1 MNPTP
6 SAAPTLTIDAQN
18 EPGRAA
24 ALASRRVLLKGLGL
38 AAAAAGMPGL
48 ALGQN
53 KTIKI
58 GYISPITGPLAPFGE
73 TDKYMVAKIQT
84 LLKDG
89 LTINGSKY
97 AVEILVR
104 DSQSNPNKAAELAG
118 NLILNEGVH
127 LMLPASTTDAINPV
141 ADQCE
146 LNGVPCL
153 SSQAPWQSFVFPRG
167 GSAEKPFKW
176 TYHFFWGLEDVLA
189 SFTSMWNS
197 VQTNR
202 KVGMLFPRNADGE
215 AWGNKEWGLPPA
227 VAKAGFQTVIP
238 SSFQPLTNDFS
249 AQIAE
254 YKKAG
259 VEIIGGI
266 SYPAD
271 LKTFI
276 TQARQQQFRPKV
288 VTVAAALLFPS
299 GVEAMGELGM
309 GMSTEVWWTP
319 AFPFKSSLTGETG
332 TKLAADWEVATGK
345 QWTQPLGYAH
355 ALWEVAIDVLK
366 RSKDPTNRESIRQ
379 SITETRLDT
388 LAGPVN
394 FKGGPT
400 PNISKTPIVGGQ
412 WVKGKKHRYDLRIV
426 DNSTGKLVPVEGK
439 LQLI

>member
-1 MNPTP
+1 MHTTP
-6 SAAPTLTIDAQN
+6 
-18 EPGRAA
+18 
-24 ALASRRVLLKGLGL
+24 ASLRRRRIVQGL
-38 AAAAAGMPGL
+38 AASPVLGL
-48 ALGQN
+48 PALARAQG
-53 KTIKI
+53 KPIRI
-58 GYISPITGPLAPFGE
+58 GYISPLTGPLAPFGE
-73 TDKYMVAKIQT
+73 TDKYTVARIQT

-89 LTINGSKY
+89 LTINGTRHP
-97 AVEILVR
+97 VEILVR

-118 NLILNEGVH
+118 NLILNEKVA

-167 GSAEKPFKW
+167 GSADKPFKW

-189 SFTSMWNS
+189 TFTSMWAQ
-197 VQTNR
+197 VPTNR

-227 VAKAGFQTVIP
+227 VTKAGFQTVIP

-254 YKKAG
+254 FKKNG
-259 VEIIGGI
+259 VEIVGGI
-266 SYPAD
+266 TYPVD

-276 TQARQQQFRPKV
+276 TQARQQQFKPKV

-299 GVEAMGELGM
+299 GVESMGDLGN

-332 TKLAADWEVATGK
+332 QKLAADWEAEMKK

-355 ALWEVAIDVLK
+355 ALWEVALDALK
-366 RSKDPTNRESIRQ
+366 RAKDPTSREAIRQ
-379 SITETRLDT
+379 AIIETDLT
-388 LAGPVN
+388 TMAGPIK

-400 PNISKTPIVGGQ
+400 PNICKTPIVGGQ
-412 WVKGKKHRYDLRIV
+412 WVRGQKYRYDLKIV
-426 DNSTGKLVPVEGK
+426 DNVSGRLVPVEGK
-439 LQLI
+439 LQPIQA

>member
-1 MNPTP
+1 MNNT
-6 SAAPTLTIDAQN
+6 
-18 EPGRAA
+18 
-24 ALASRRVLLKGLGL
+24 SRRDVLKSLG
-38 AAAAAGMPGL
+38 AAAATASLPGL
-48 ALGQN
+48 ALAQG
-53 KTIKI
+53 KTIRI
-58 GYISPITGPLAPFGE
+58 GFISPMTGPQAPFGE
-73 TDKYMVAKIQT
+73 TDKYMVARVQA

-89 LTINGSKY
+89 LAVNGQKY

-118 NLILNEGVH
+118 NLILNEKVH

-141 ADQCE
+141 SDQCE

-176 TYHFFWGLEDVLA
+176 TYHFFWGLEDVLGT
-189 SFTSMWNS
+189 FTSMWNS
-197 VQTNR
+197 VETNR

-227 VAKAGFQTVIP
+227 VAKAKFETVIP

-249 AQIAE
+249 AQISA

-259 VEIIGGI
+259 CEIIGGI
-266 SYPAD
+266 GYPAD

-276 TQARQQQFRPKV
+276 TQCRQQQYKPKV

-299 GVEAMGELGM
+299 GVEAMGELGL

-319 AFPFKSSLTGETG
+319 AFPFKSSLTGENG
-332 TKLAADWEVATGK
+332 ARMAADWEAETRK

-366 RSKDPTNRESIRQ
+366 RSKDPLSRDAIRQ
-379 SITETRLDT
+379 AITETNVNT
-388 LAGPVN
+388 VAGPIS

-400 PNISKTPIVGGQ
+400 PNICKTPIVGGQ
-412 WVKGKKHRYDLRIV
+412 WVKGAKHRYDLRIV
-426 DNSTGKLVPVEGK
+426 DNSVGKLVPTEGK
-439 LQLI
+439 LLLI

>member
-1 MNPTP
+1 MHTTP
-6 SAAPTLTIDAQN
+6 
-18 EPGRAA
+18 
-24 ALASRRVLLKGLGL
+24 ASLRRRRLVQGL
-38 AAAAAGMPGL
+38 AASPVLGL
-48 ALGQN
+48 PALARAQG
-53 KTIKI
+53 KPIRI
-58 GYISPITGPLAPFGE
+58 GYISPLTGPLAPFGE
-73 TDKYMVAKIQT
+73 TDKYTVARIQT

-89 LTINGSKY
+89 LTINGTRHP
-97 AVEILVR
+97 VEILVR

-118 NLILNEGVH
+118 NLILNEKVA

-167 GSAEKPFKW
+167 GSADKPFKW

-189 SFTSMWNS
+189 TFTSMWAQ
-197 VQTNR
+197 VPTNR

-227 VAKAGFQTVIP
+227 VTKAGFQTVIP

-254 YKKAG
+254 FKKNG
-259 VEIIGGI
+259 VEIVGGI
-266 SYPAD
+266 TYPVD

-276 TQARQQQFRPKV
+276 TQARQQQFKPKV

-299 GVEAMGELGM
+299 GVESMGDLGN

-332 TKLAADWEVATGK
+332 QKLAADWEAEMKK

-355 ALWEVAIDVLK
+355 ALWEVALDALK
-366 RSKDPTNRESIRQ
+366 RAKDPTSREAIRQ
-379 SITETRLDT
+379 AIIETDLT
-388 LAGPVN
+388 TMAGPIR

-400 PNISKTPIVGGQ
+400 PNICKTPIVGGQ
-412 WVKGKKHRYDLRIV
+412 WVRGQKYRYDLKIV
-426 DNSTGKLVPVEGK
+426 DNVSGKLVPVEGK
-439 LQLI
+439 LQPIQA

>member
-1 MNPTP
+1 MTTMPT
-6 SAAPTLTIDAQN
+6 SL
-18 EPGRAA
+18 
-24 ALASRRVLLKGLGL
+24 RRRRLVQGL
-38 AAAAAGMPGL
+38 AASPVLGL
-48 ALGQN
+48 PALARAQQG
-53 KTIKI
+53 KTIRI
-58 GYISPITGPLAPFGE
+58 GYISPLTGPLAPFGE
-73 TDKYMVAKIQT
+73 TDKYTVARIQA

-89 LTINGSKY
+89 LTINGTRHP
-97 AVEILVR
+97 VEILVR

-118 NLILNEGVH
+118 NLILNEKVA

-167 GSAEKPFKW
+167 GSADKPFKW

-189 SFTSMWNS
+189 TFTSMWGQ
-197 VQTNR
+197 VETNR

-227 VAKAGFQTVIP
+227 VSKAGFQTVIP

-254 YKKAG
+254 FKKNG
-259 VEIIGGI
+259 VEIVGGI
-266 SYPAD
+266 TYPVD

-276 TQARQQQFRPKV
+276 TQSRQQQFKPKV

-299 GVEAMGELGM
+299 GVESMGDLGN

-332 TKLAADWEVATGK
+332 QKLAADWEAEMKK

-355 ALWEVAIDVLK
+355 ALWEVALDALK
-366 RSKDPTNRESIRQ
+366 RAKDPTSREAIRQ
-379 SITETRLDT
+379 AITETDLT
-388 LAGPVN
+388 TMAGPIK

-400 PNISKTPIVGGQ
+400 PNICKTPIVGGQ
-412 WVKGKKHRYDLRIV
+412 WVRGQKYRYDLKIV
-426 DNSTGKLVPVEGK
+426 DNVSGKLVPVQGN
-439 LQLI
+439 LQPIQG

>member
-1 MNPTP
+1 MTETHELNQQE
-6 SAAPTLTIDAQN
+6 AATT
-18 EPGRAA
+18 
-24 ALASRRVLLKGLGL
+24 SRRNVIKGLG
-38 AAAAAGMPGL
+38 AAAAVVGL
-48 ALGQN
+48 PTLAQAQT
-53 KTIKI
+53 KTIRI
-58 GYISPITGPLAPFGE
+58 GYISPLTGPQAPFGE

-89 LTINGSKY
+89 LMVNGTKY

-104 DSQSNPNKAAELAG
+104 DNQSNPNKAAELAG
-118 NLILNEGVH
+118 NLILNEKIH

-141 ADQCE
+141 SDQCE
-146 LNGVPCL
+146 LHGVPCL

-189 SFTSMWNS
+189 SFTGMWNS

-202 KVGMLFPRNADGE
+202 KVGLLFPRNADGE

-227 VAKAGFQTVIP
+227 VTKAGFQTVIP

-249 AQIAE
+249 AQISE
-254 YKKAG
+254 YKRAG
-259 VEIIGGI
+259 VDIIGGI

-276 TQARQQQFRPKV
+276 TQCRQQQFKPKV

-299 GVEAMGELGM
+299 GVEAMGQLGE

-332 TKLAADWEVATGK
+332 VKMAADWESSTNK

-355 ALWEVAIDVLK
+355 ALWEVALDVLK
-366 RSKDPTNRESIRQ
+366 RSKDPMSRDSIRQ
-379 SITETRLDT
+379 AITETNMT
-388 LAGPVN
+388 TMAGPVN

-400 PNISKTPIVGGQ
+400 PNISKTPVLGGQ
-412 WVKGKKHRYDLRIV
+412 WVKGKKHKYDLRIV
-426 DNSTGKLVPVEGK
+426 DNSTSKLVDIEGK

>member
-1 MNPTP
+1 M
-6 SAAPTLTIDAQN
+6 SQN
-18 EPGRAA
+18 ILHKADAA
-24 ALASRRVLLKGLGL
+24 AETLSTARRQVLRGLGA
-38 AAAAAGMPGL
+38 AAAAAGLPTL
-48 ALGQN
+48 ALAQN
-53 KTIKI
+53 KTIRI
-58 GYISPITGPLAPFGE
+58 GYISPLTGLQAPFGE
-73 TDKYMVAKIQT
+73 TDKYTVAKIQE

-89 LTINGSKY
+89 LTIHGTKY
-97 AVEILVR
+97 AVEVLVR

-118 NLILNEGVH
+118 NLILNEKIH

-141 ADQCE
+141 SDQCE

-167 GSAEKPFKW
+167 GSVEKPFKW

-189 SFTSMWNS
+189 SFTGMWNS

-227 VAKAGFQTVIP
+227 VTKAGFQTVIP

-249 AQIAE
+249 AQISE

-259 VEIIGGI
+259 VDIIGGI

-276 TQARQQQFRPKV
+276 TQCRQQQFKPKV

-299 GVEAMGELGM
+299 GIEAMGALGF

-319 AFPFKSSLTGETG
+319 AFPFKSALTGQTSA
-332 TKLAADWEVATGK
+332 KLAEDWEAATSK

-355 ALWEVAIDVLK
+355 ALWEVALDVLK
-366 RSKDPTNRESIRQ
+366 RAKDPTSREAIRQ
-379 SITETRLDT
+379 AITETNMT
-388 LAGPVN
+388 TVAGPVN
-394 FKGGPT
+394 FTGGGPT
-400 PNISKTPIVGGQ
+400 PNISKTPVLGGQ
-412 WVKGKKHRYDLRIV
+412 WIKGKKHKYDLRIV
-426 DNSTGKLVPVEGK
+426 DNSASKLITPEGK